1 MPVWTKRDK
10 DGNSAAFPDPFMGG
24 GNTTTRGLAPGEP
37 PICCPE
43 TRKNP
48 SVTKP
53 IYPSGT
59 YQCPPE
65 EGGCGSTWTKE
76 GR

>member
-1 MPVWTKRDK
+1 MATWKRK
-10 DGNSAAFPDPFMGG
+10 EINGREVVVKRVHPNEIP
-24 GNTTTRGLAPGEP
+24 L
-37 PICCPE
+37 CCPE

-53 IYPSGT
+53 VFPSGT

>member
-1 MPVWTKRDK
+1 MPVWTKRGKNGERDVIPAGRAGTK
-10 DGNSAAFPDPFMGG
+10 DVFRD
-24 GNTTTRGLAPGEP
+24 LAPGEP

-53 IYPSGT
+53 VFPSGT
-59 YQCPPE
+59 FQCPPE

-76 GR
+76 GK